1 MIGYIYMLLTALC
14 WSFAGVCIR
23 FNSQTAIM
31 ISAING
37 LIGLILNSI
46 MNKQKILINKTI
58 IIGAIAQFMMGMT
71 FTFANQL
78 TTVGNAIILQ
88 YSSMIFVLIYQTI
101 DTRKLPSFKQI
112 GIVCIVIIGM
122 VTFFFESLTLK
133 GMIGNIISIISGAF
147 YGLQF
152 YVNTKKDANPV
163 SSMLLAF
170 MMNTSLL
177 LFAFKDIPSI
187 ALSEWGVLLIQGIVC
202 AGLGSFFFS
211 KGISL
216 VHPLSAN
223 ILCMLEIVF
232 SPLWALFIFNEGMS
246 SYAILGAV
254 IMVVGIMF
262 NLYIENKKD
271 DNKDIQS

>member
-23 FNSQTAIM
+23 FNSQSAIM
-31 ISAING
+31 IAGING

-46 MNKQKILINKTI
+46 INRQKILINKTI
-58 IIGAIAQFMMGMT
+58 IVGAIAQFMMGIT

-88 YSSMIFVLIYQTI
+88 YTSMIFVLIYQII
-101 DTRKLPSFKQI
+101 DTRKLPSLKQV

-122 VTFFFESLTLK
+122 ITFFFESLSLK

-152 YVNTKKDANPV
+152 YVNTKKEANPV

-170 MMNTSLL
+170 MMNTTLL
-177 LFAFKDIPSI
+177 LFVFKDIPSI
-187 ALSEWGVLLIQGIVC
+187 AINEWGVLLIQGIVC

-223 ILCMLEIVF
+223 ILCMLEIIF
-232 SPLWALFIFNEGMS
+232 SPLWALLFFKEKMS
-246 SYAILGAV
+246 FYAIIGAV
-254 IMVVGIMF
+254 IMVFGIIL
-262 NLYIENKKD
+262 NLYMENKKYEG
-271 DNKDIQS
+271 SL

>member
-23 FNSQTAIM
+23 FNSQSAIV
-31 ISAING
+31 IAGING

-46 MNKQKILINKTI
+46 INRQKILINKTI
-58 IIGAIAQFMMGMT
+58 IVGAIAQFMMGIT

-88 YSSMIFVLIYQTI
+88 YTSMIFVLIYQTI
-101 DTRKLPSFKQI
+101 DTKKLPTLKQI

-122 VTFFFESLTLK
+122 ITFFFESLSLK

-152 YVNTKKDANPV
+152 YVNTKKEANPV

-170 MMNTSLL
+170 MMNTTLL
-177 LFAFKDIPSI
+177 LFVFKDIPSI
-187 ALSEWGVLLIQGIVC
+187 AINEWGVLLVQGIVC

-223 ILCMLEIVF
+223 ILCMLEIIF
-232 SPLWALFIFNEGMS
+232 SPLWALLLFKEKMS
-246 SYAILGAV
+246 FYAIIGAV
-254 IMVVGIMF
+254 IMVFGIIL
-262 NLYIENKKD
+262 NLYMENKKYEG
-271 DNKDIQS
+271 SL

>member
-23 FNSQTAIM
+23 FNSQSAIM
-31 ISAING
+31 IAGING

-46 MNKQKILINKTI
+46 INRQKISINKTI
-58 IIGAIAQFMMGMT
+58 IVGAIAQFMMGIT
-71 FTFANQL
+71 FTLANQL

-88 YSSMIFVLIYQTI
+88 YTSMIFVLIYQTI
-101 DTRKLPSFKQI
+101 DTKKLPSLKQV

-122 VTFFFESLTLK
+122 ITFFFESLSLK

-152 YVNTKKDANPV
+152 YVNTKKEANPV

-170 MMNTSLL
+170 MMNTTLL
-177 LFAFKDIPSI
+177 LFVFKDIPSI
-187 ALSEWGVLLIQGIVC
+187 AINEWGVLLIQGIVC

-223 ILCMLEIVF
+223 ILCMLEIIF
-232 SPLWALFIFNEGMS
+232 SPLWALLFFKEKMS
-246 SYAILGAV
+246 FYAIIGAI
-254 IMVVGIMF
+254 IMVFGIIL
-262 NLYIENKKD
+262 NLYMENKKYEV
-271 DNKDIQS
+271 SL